1 MKEMLVGNP
10 LLFAI
15 SDPLPW
21 VSGKPIL
28 GSAGKFVVDKSKN
41 RLWVFAL
48 WF

>member
-1 MKEMLVGNP
+1 MKEMLVGN
-10 LLFAI
+10 LRLFAMG
-15 SDPLPW
+15 
-21 VSGKPIL
+21 VRKNRIL